1 MTIKLPPLPEPAWP
15 RDFFGSVPPGAYTA
29 DQLRTAQREAALMA
43 LEEAALVCDAIA
55 SQYLPTSN
63 RGHAAERSAHRIR
76 AIEALMRAELEAS

>member
-1 MTIKLPPLPEPAWP
+1 MIIKLPPLPEPHLLGFS
-15 RDFFGSVPPGAYTA
+15 DDYFTA